1 MQEIIQFVSN
11 LITEGVAY
19 DSHKVILGS
28 SFNKLTSYL
37 SNNEKEKFEGAL
49 EILLEQNE
57 EMKQQIIELQK
68 GKSIVNDKSIK
79 IGGQSSGINVTGN
92 NNIINK
98 E

>member
-19 DSHKVILGS
+19 DSLKVILGS

-68 GKSIVNDKSIK
+68 GKSIVNVKSIK

>member
-19 DSHKVILGS
+19 DSLKVILGS

-68 GKSIVNDKSIK
+68 GKPVISVVFGKVDVRSCVV
-79 IGGQSSGINVTGN
+79 SGNQTSFEYQN
-92 NNIINK
+92 
-98 E
+98 

>member
-11 LITEGVAY
+11 SITGGVAY
-19 DSHKVILGS
+19 DSLKVILGS

>member
-19 DSHKVILGS
+19 DSLKVILGS

-49 EILLEQNE
+49 EILLAQNE
-57 EMKQQIIELQK
+57 EIKQQIIKLQQ
-68 GKSIVNDKSIK
+68 GKSIINDKSIRIDGK
-79 IGGQSSGINVTGN
+79 NSGINITGN
-92 NNIINK
+92 NNTINK
-98 E
+98 

>member
-19 DSHKVILGS
+19 DSLKVILGS

-49 EILLEQNE
+49 EILLEQNRITE
-57 EMKQQIIELQK
+57 DKFKTLETNFDCNFKDDFFEKYSSL
-68 GKSIVNDKSIK
+68 SIVK
-79 IGGQSSGINVTGN
+79 
-92 NNIINK
+92 NK
-98 E
+98 MEELVAE